1 MSQQNSAKTYSIE
14 EALQA
19 QRALRAAAGLAP
31 ELFPIP
37 AFVGM
42 VSDEIEALRK
52 RGYTDE
58 QIARTVCQ
66 SSAIEIT
73 AAEIA
78 ANYASPANRHPTGS

>member
-19 QRALRAAAGLAP
+19 QKALRAAAGLAP

-78 ANYASPANRHPTGS
+78 ANYASPANRHHTDS

>member
-1 MSQQNSAKTYSIE
+1 MSQQSSAKTYPIE
-14 EALQA
+14 EALRA
-19 QRALRAAAGLAP
+19 QKAMRAAAGLAP
-31 ELFPIP
+31 ELFSIP

-58 QIARTVCQ
+58 QIARTVSQ
-66 SSAIEIT
+66 SSTIEIT

-78 ANYASPANRHPTGS
+78 ANYASPADRHPSVS